1 MSKREKIQ
9 EYVLIPK
16 RKLNALEKKGHFDP
30 DLDTSVL
37 ELVDELPKQYKM
49 KAKSLTKWIL
59 TDADKTLYLDK
70 NNLLHINGQTGDH
83 LIDYVRYVTSP
94 LKIKQEPSCL
104 TLTCPKSLFLGFSNH
119 PSSANGLLKGFA

>member
-9 EYVLIPK
+9 EYVLILK
-16 RKLNALEKKGHFDP
+16 WKLIALEKKGHFDP

-59 TDADKTLYLDK
+59 TNADKTLYFDK
-70 NNLLHINGQTGDH
+70 NILLHINGQTGG
-83 LIDYVRYVTSP
+83 SP
-94 LKIKQEPSCL
+94 YRLCQICNITAQNQKRNL
-104 TLTCPKSLFLGFSNH
+104 LFKTIL
-119 PSSANGLLKGFA
+119 

>member
-16 RKLNALEKKGHFDP
+16 RKLKALEKKGQFDP

-37 ELVDELPKQYKM
+37 ELVEKLLKQYKM

-59 TDADKTLYLDK
+59 TNADKTLYLDES
-70 NNLLHINGQTGDH
+70 NLLHINGQAG
-83 LIDYVRYVTSP
+83 I
-94 LKIKQEPSCL
+94 
-104 TLTCPKSLFLGFSNH
+104 TL
-119 PSSANGLLKGFA
+119 